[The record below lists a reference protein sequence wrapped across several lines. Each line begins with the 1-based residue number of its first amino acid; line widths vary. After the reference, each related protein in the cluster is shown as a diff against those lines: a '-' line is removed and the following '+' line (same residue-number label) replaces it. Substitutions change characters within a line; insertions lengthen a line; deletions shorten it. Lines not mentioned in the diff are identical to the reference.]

1 MNRSESSWANQKGRG
16 HLFPRW
22 TAELQLLRSAKGRK
36 PLPPGTRLGFCAL
49 HFLELSSA
57 PEVPPQDTKA
67 LGVSEPRQPRLP
79 CGCHLGLMQSQL
91 ALEAPC
97 KLSAEP
103 GVDSFSILGIKGSLP
118 FSTWLSVLQ
127 KELLFPL
134 LETGLPQRNCFAIS
148 EAMSSPY

>member
-1 MNRSESSWANQKGRG
+1 MGKPEGPGTSVPEVDSRATASEKHEGQKAG
-16 HLFPRW
+16 
-22 TAELQLLRSAKGRK
+22 

-79 CGCHLGLMQSQL
+79 CGCHLGLMQPQL

-103 GVDSFSILGIKGSLP
+103 CVDSFSILGLKGSLP
-118 FSTWLSVLQ
+118 FPTWLSVLQ
-127 KELLFPL
+127 NELFITL
-134 LETGLPQRNCFAIS
+134 LETGLPQLNYFGIS
-148 EAMSSPY
+148 EAMSSLY